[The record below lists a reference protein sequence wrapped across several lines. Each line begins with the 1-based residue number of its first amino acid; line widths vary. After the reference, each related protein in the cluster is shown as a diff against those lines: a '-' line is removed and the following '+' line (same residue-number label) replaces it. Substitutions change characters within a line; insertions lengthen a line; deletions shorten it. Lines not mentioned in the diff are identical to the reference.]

1 MDDIVRAVTRVTD
14 IMGEIASASDEQ
26 SRGIEQVSIAVTQM
40 DQVTQQNATL
50 VQQAA
55 SSTHALEIES
65 ENLTRAV
72 SVFRLA
78 TTDGAG
84 QRRSGL
90 AQGLT
95 SRQVAQ
101 PALLPATA
109 GAVSADNWETF

>member
-1 MDDIVRAVTRVTD
+1 
-14 IMGEIASASDEQ
+14 
-26 SRGIEQVSIAVTQM
+26 M

-55 SSTHALEIES
+55 SSTHALEVES

-78 TTDGAG
+78 TSDGVLQPRNG
-84 QRRSGL
+84 QASGF
-90 AQGLT
+90 T
-95 SRQVAQ
+95 PRQVTQ

-109 GAVSADNWETF
+109 RAGSADNWETF

>member
-1 MDDIVRAVTRVTD
+1 
-14 IMGEIASASDEQ
+14 MGEIASASDEQ

-55 SSTHALEIES
+55 SSTHTLEAES

-78 TTDGAG
+78 TTTGALP
-84 QRRSGL
+84 RHNAP
-90 AQGLT
+90 AQGFT
-95 SRQVAQ
+95 PRQVAQ
-101 PALLPATA
+101 PALIATPARA
-109 GAVSADNWETF
+109 GSADNWETF